1 MLMRR
6 NAAWKE
12 RVHVADVAK
21 ILNLVAEGKLSAAE
35 ADEILSALNAQQS
48 ETAEASTSGQS
59 AAQAQAQANAQAQA
73 KKSTHLRIEVTDGG
87 RHVVNLRVPI
97 NIAGWASNF
106 LPGLSDQDSDRIR
119 GAVASGNRGT
129 ILDITDKD
137 GSRVLIT
144 SE

>member
-1 MLMRR
+1 M
-6 NAAWKE
+6 
-12 RVHVADVAK
+12 ADVSK
-21 ILNLVAEGKLSAAE
+21 ILKLVAEGKLSAAE
-35 ADEILSALNAQQS
+35 ADEILSALNVGQARVS
-48 ETAEASTSGQS
+48 AAHAAAAEAHAT
-59 AAQAQAQANAQAQA
+59 AAAAATAADQA

-87 RHVVNLRVPI
+87 RQVVNLRVPL

-106 LPGLSDQDSDRIR
+106 LPGLSEQDSDRIR
-119 GAVASGNRGT
+119 GAVTTGSRGT

>member
-1 MLMRR
+1 M
-6 NAAWKE
+6 
-12 RVHVADVAK
+12 ADVAK
-21 ILNLVAEGKLSAAE
+21 ILNLVAEGKLSAEE
-35 ADEILSALNAQQS
+35 ADEILSALNSQQS
-48 ETAEASTSGQS
+48 ETSDSTAGGQS
-59 AAQAQAQANAQAQA
+59 VPPTPPAA

-87 RHVVNLRVPI
+87 HHVVNLRVPL